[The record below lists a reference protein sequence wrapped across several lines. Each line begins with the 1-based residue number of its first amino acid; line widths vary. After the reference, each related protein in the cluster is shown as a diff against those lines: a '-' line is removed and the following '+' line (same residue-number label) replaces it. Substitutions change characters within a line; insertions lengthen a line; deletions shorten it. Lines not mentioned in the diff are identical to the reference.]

1 MINPDDKLKVI
12 AIDGNEANQKNKVG
26 VHRYAFELLW
36 GMYRLHEEWKEKY
49 KIVIFLKETP
59 KNNLP
64 KEKNGWNYHVLPGKG
79 LWILKNLMPHLWMN
93 KNIDVF
99 FSPSHYLPPL
109 TSIPKVCTIH
119 DLGYLKFSAHFK
131 KYDFWQLKYWS
142 AISIIISKYII
153 AVSKSV
159 KKNIVRQY
167 KISPK
172 KVQVIHHGLEKD
184 KFNTKISSKVVRRIM
199 RQYKIDSEYLLF
211 LSSLKP
217 SKNIEGIIDAYDY
230 LIKKKRIENT
240 KLVIAGKKAWM
251 YDAVF
256 EKVRELGLE
265 DKVIF
270 TGYVDEKDKPALLT
284 GAKMLLS
291 PSFWEGFGMH
301 VIEAMACGTP
311 VVVSD
316 VASLPE
322 VISDAGVYVDP
333 ESYKSIAEGIVK
345 INEMDEKQ
353 YNRLKE
359 KCIER
364 SKVFDWDKTARETLK
379 LLAKAI

>member
-1 MINPDDKLKVI
+1 
-12 AIDGNEANQKNKVG
+12 
-26 VHRYAFELLW
+26 
-36 GMYRLHEEWKEKY
+36 
-49 KIVIFLKETP
+49 
-59 KNNLP
+59 
-64 KEKNGWNYHVLPGKG
+64 
-79 LWILKNLMPHLWMN
+79 
-93 KNIDVF
+93 
-99 FSPSHYLPPL
+99 
-109 TSIPKVCTIH
+109 
-119 DLGYLKFSAHFK
+119 
-131 KYDFWQLKYWS
+131 
-142 AISIIISKYII
+142 
-153 AVSKSV
+153 
-159 KKNIVRQY
+159 
-167 KISPK
+167 
-172 KVQVIHHGLEKD
+172 
-184 KFNTKISSKVVRRIM
+184 
-199 RQYKIDSEYLLF
+199 

-217 SKNIEGIIDAYDY
+217 SKNIEGIIDAYKY
-230 LIKKKRIENT
+230 LLKKKRIENT

-251 YDAVF
+251 YDTVF

-270 TGYVDEKDKPALLT
+270 TGYVDEKDKTALLS

-333 ESYKSIAEGIVK
+333 ESFKSIAEGIVK
-345 INEMDEKQ
+345 INDMEEKQ

-364 SKVFDWDKTARETLK
+364 SKVFDWDKTARESLK

>member
-36 GMYRLHEEWKEKY
+36 GMHRLHEEWKEKY

-217 SKNIEGIIDAYDY
+217 SKNIEGIIDAYKY
-230 LIKKKRIENT
+230 LLKKKRIENT

-251 YDAVF
+251 YDTVF

-270 TGYVDEKDKPALLT
+270 TGYVDEKDKTALLS

-333 ESYKSIAEGIVK
+333 ESFKSIAEGIVK
-345 INEMDEKQ
+345 INDMEEKQ

-364 SKVFDWDKTARETLK
+364 SKVFDWDKTARESLK